1 MESFSKNRNGF
12 GKAVSRIL
20 SAPLRAERIIC
31 LSSQYPEPGR
41 FRDTRSG
48 QLQGPLFGLAPDGV
62 CRASLLA
69 LRAVVSYTTFSP
81 LPEFLRTTAVYS
93 LWHFPSERLAAS
105 PPACIFACVGHRP
118 PLQSYA
124 ASRPVEFGLSSPGL
138 RQKRFSAFPKPSLL
152 YQGNQEE
159 QRWKIPSSKLQHPE
173 KFQPSNTNTARRL
186 IIEASLE
193 LGIWNLELSQRPL
206 NPYPLNNKECAR
218 N

>member
-1 MESFSKNRNGF
+1 LFRSCERRESFVSAASTRNLF
-12 GKAVSRIL
+12 TFAN
-20 SAPLRAERIIC
+20 AERAAPGSPIWPCTRWGLPC
-31 LSSQYPEPGR
+31 LVACASSGGLLHHLFTLTGILANPGGI
-41 FRDTRSG
+41 FSVALSVGT
-48 QLQGPLFGLAPDGV
+48 PHGV
-62 CRASLLA
+62 TSRVY
-69 LRAVVSYTTFSP
+69 LRQN
-81 LPEFLRTTAVYS
+81 R
-93 LWHFPSERLAAS
+93 
-105 PPACIFACVGHRP
+105 
-118 PLQSYA
+118 SYA